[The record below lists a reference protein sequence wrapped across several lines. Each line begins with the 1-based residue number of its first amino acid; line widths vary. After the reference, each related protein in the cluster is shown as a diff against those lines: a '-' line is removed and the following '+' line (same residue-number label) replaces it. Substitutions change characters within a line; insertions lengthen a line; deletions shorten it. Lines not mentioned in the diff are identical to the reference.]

1 MRIDREPSNLIASLS
16 RFASSLPYRT
26 PSTLNTDLYMQTTKH
41 WSIPALCCSALY
53 FTRRWWNYLGHSWLQ
68 SRSLP
73 CITATPVSPPCIT
86 DDCPIHQMYGFLL
99 NAHTK
104 VSQLQLSFCKLSR
117 WHRHHFHSAPPSS
130 IVRLRVPLC
139 NGRRLSKDVLRSHQ
153 EFWNHSLTLRRKT
166 FNLKV

>member
-68 SRSLP
+68 SLLGLCHVSLP
-73 CITATPVSPPCIT
+73 RL
-86 DDCPIHQMYGFLL
+86 Y
-99 NAHTK
+99 
-104 VSQLQLSFCKLSR
+104 
-117 WHRHHFHSAPPSS
+117 HRHVSLM
-130 IVRLRVPLC
+130 IVRYTRCMASPSMPTQRWVSCSYLSANFPADTDIIFTQPHHPPFSGFGCLYVMAEDYPKMPPGATRSSGITHPL
-139 NGRRLSKDVLRSHQ
+139 
-153 EFWNHSLTLRRKT
+153 
-166 FNLKV
+166 